1 MFVIFKPFKL
11 TLRFTAFIS
20 TMFCYKFQINYQV
33 DINLKP
39 SIRSGLY
46 VIVLSLSSFFLI
58 GTEKVIYFSLHFLLS
73 IQVDP
78 QILLLAFCL

>member
-11 TLRFTAFIS
+11 NLQLLSPQCFAI
-20 TMFCYKFQINYQV
+20 KFQIDYQV

-39 SIRSGLY
+39 SIHSGLY

-73 IQVDP
+73 IQVNP